1 MPIYSHSKLKVFE
14 ECPLKYKLNYIDNIK
29 RYEVEGIEAF
39 LGSRAHETLQ
49 KLYDD
54 LKLGKASTL
63 KELFKYYDSIWKK
76 NWNEN
81 IFIAKSHFSPSQ
93 YQELGRVYLKNYYDK
108 FYPFNQ
114 DTTVETEMRLNFS
127 LDVENKYRL
136 TGIIDRLSI
145 KNDAYQAHDYKTGSS
160 SLPTQKEVDTD
171 RQLGLY
177 YFALQNRWPQIKKIN
192 LIWHYLAFNQDLT
205 STRNEQGL
213 EKLRKDTINLIDTI
227 EAAQEFLPR
236 ESNLCAWCEYPD
248 LCPKKKHIFSV
259 APLSENEYLKEPGV
273 KLANE
278 YAKLKMEKAEISKKQ
293 AKELEKIDG
302 ELEKIEEAIFK
313 YALRKQVETICGSNC
328 LIKVKKDVKMLFP
341 GKNAKLRPQLEL
353 IIKQAQK
360 WDEVSTLDTYALEKI
375 IKEKAWEAKITE
387 QIMNYGQIKEVRKIS
402 LSKKGEAEE

>member
-1 MPIYSHSKLKVFE
+1 MTIYSHSKLKVFE

-39 LGSRAHETLQ
+39 LGLRVHEVLQ

-54 LKLGKASTL
+54 LKLGKVNTL

-81 IFIAKSHFSPSQ
+81 IFMAKSGFSPQQ
-93 YQELGRVYLKNYYDK
+93 YQELGRVYIKNYYDR

-114 DTTVETEMRLNFS
+114 DTTIETEMRLNFS
-127 LDVENKYRL
+127 LDEEGKYRF
-136 TGIIDRLSI
+136 TGAIDRLSI
-145 KNDAYQAHDYKTGSS
+145 KEEAYQAHDYKTGSS
-160 SLPTQKEVDTD
+160 SLPTQKEVDND

-177 YFALQNRWPQIKKIN
+177 YIAIKNKWPQIKRIN

-205 STRNEQGL
+205 SSRTDQNL
-213 EKLRKDTINLIDTI
+213 EKLKKETINLIDKI
-227 EAAQEFLPR
+227 ETTEEFLPK

-248 LCPKKKHIFSV
+248 LCPKKKHIFNL

-273 KLANE
+273 KLANQ
-278 YAKLKMEKAEISKKQ
+278 YAKLKLEKLEISKKHAQ
-293 AKELEKIDG
+293 ELENIEE

-313 YALRKQVETICGSNC
+313 YAARKQLDTISGSNC
-328 LIKVKKDVKMLFP
+328 LVKVRTDTKISFP

-353 IIKQAQK
+353 VIKQAK
-360 WDEVSTLDTYALEKI
+360 MWEEVSTLDTFALEKI
-375 IKEKAWEAKITE
+375 IKEKAWSQRLIE
-387 QIMNYGQIKEVRKIS
+387 QIMGYGQIKEVKKIT
-402 LSKKGEAEE
+402 LSKRDELER